1 MYFTELDYIKKF
13 DKHLVS
19 DDFEAWKYGPVA
31 REVYYEYRNYGANSI
46 DKPKE
51 ETLSQNLRKDELE
64 TINYSIEKC
73 NEKSYWD
80 LVKESHKEDGA
91 WHKSFKEDRK
101 EIISKDLIKQ
111 EAKQANGN

>member
-1 MYFTELDYIKKF
+1 MILKLGNTGLLQEKCI
-13 DKHLVS
+13 
-19 DDFEAWKYGPVA
+19 
-31 REVYYEYRNYGANSI
+31 YEYRNYGANSI

-51 ETLSQNLRKDELE
+51 ETLSQNLREDELE
-64 TINYSIEKC
+64 TINRSIKKC

>member
-1 MYFTELDYIKKF
+1 MILKEIR
-13 DKHLVS
+13 
-19 DDFEAWKYGPVA
+19 PVA

-64 TINYSIEKC
+64 TINHSIEKC
-73 NEKSYWD
+73 SKKSYWD

-111 EAKQANGN
+111 EAKQTNGN

>member
-1 MYFTELDYIKKF
+1 MQ
-13 DKHLVS
+13 
-19 DDFEAWKYGPVA
+19 
-31 REVYYEYRNYGANSI
+31 R
-46 DKPKE
+46 
-51 ETLSQNLRKDELE
+51 
-64 TINYSIEKC
+64 
-73 NEKSYWD
+73 KSYWD